1 MENSFKPSLKLKVL
15 IGLAVCLTLVSLY
28 FFIAALTQSSDS
40 PTNASS
46 KQNNTKAI
54 EDNKALQAQ
63 IADYEDKLTQI
74 QNELRLKDTEINELQ
89 AFKRQS
95 EELPVCEEPKVDT
108 DTQLAYQ
115 ACSSDLSEKESE
127 LLLAQQSVETLRD
140 ELSVAQENAQALAQ
154 ANSEQDDSQD
164 IETQEALALLNEEN
178 AALLTRISL
187 LETELET
194 SSEIVLDTAAIDLL
208 QTQLADAEQEI
219 ANAEQEN
226 IRLLTLVNEL
236 QIGDEAIDEEPDE
249 STIASNVLKHSRFE
263 ATPTY
268 CDTQFQEGQV
278 CLSELEIGLT
288 FNFNPNGF
296 ISLRLID
303 PNGDTVDR
311 QSVAGRTV
319 NSVTFEFDTDEASLK
334 GEYTLEIKIDD
345 VFNNY
350 RATERFDI

>member
-1 MENSFKPSLKLKVL
+1 M
-15 IGLAVCLTLVSLY
+15 
-28 FFIAALTQSSDS
+28 
-40 PTNASS
+40 
-46 KQNNTKAI
+46 
-54 EDNKALQAQ
+54 
-63 IADYEDKLTQI
+63 
-74 QNELRLKDTEINELQ
+74 
-89 AFKRQS
+89 
-95 EELPVCEEPKVDT
+95 
-108 DTQLAYQ
+108 
-115 ACSSDLSEKESE
+115 
-127 LLLAQQSVETLRD
+127 
-140 ELSVAQENAQALAQ
+140 
-154 ANSEQDDSQD
+154 
-164 IETQEALALLNEEN
+164 
-178 AALLTRISL
+178 
-187 LETELET
+187 
-194 SSEIVLDTAAIDLL
+194 

-236 QIGDEAIDEEPDE
+236 QTGDEAINEEPDE

-296 ISLRLID
+296 ISLRLIA